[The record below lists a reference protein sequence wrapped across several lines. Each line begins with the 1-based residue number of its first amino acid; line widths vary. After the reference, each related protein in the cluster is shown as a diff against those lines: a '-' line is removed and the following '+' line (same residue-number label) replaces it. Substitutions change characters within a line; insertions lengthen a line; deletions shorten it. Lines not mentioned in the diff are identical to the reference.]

1 MVGVQKMRDVSRRAW
16 WRGRRAWGHAVNVI
30 SNAVFRSSALS
41 RPQPSL
47 DQGRASIIE
56 ATEKLITR
64 WTNYRAETLD
74 RTIYQHD
81 DMFEGDLQHYLFSG
95 TSALEVISEAM
106 LLARKMRFDN
116 VLDVPCG
123 YGRVT
128 RHLVKFFPD
137 SQIFVSEKD
146 KAKQHFCASAFGTNE
161 LDLPLDFRGQ
171 PTRQFDLIFVG
182 SLLTHLNER
191 LSISALH
198 YLLKSL
204 SEGGLLI
211 VTTHGRYAT
220 TLTSSP
226 GQLEQKALQFM
237 RKGFGYEG
245 GSTYGSSRMAPSWVL
260 RVLESMPDARVL
272 GHKEGGW
279 NCFQDVFVIEKATGW
294 TWPRPDG
301 Q

>member
-1 MVGVQKMRDVSRRAW
+1 
-16 WRGRRAWGHAVNVI
+16 
-30 SNAVFRSSALS
+30 
-41 RPQPSL
+41 
-47 DQGRASIIE
+47 
-56 ATEKLITR
+56 
-64 WTNYRAETLD
+64 
-74 RTIYQHD
+74 
-81 DMFEGDLQHYLFSG
+81 
-95 TSALEVISEAM
+95 M
-106 LLARKMRFDN
+106 LLARKTRFDN
-116 VLDVPCG
+116 LLDVPCG

-146 KAKQHFCASAFGTNE
+146 KAKQHFCASAFGTKE
-161 LDLPLDFRGQ
+161 LDLPLDFCGE
-171 PTRQFDLIFVG
+171 PKRQFDLIFVG

-279 NCFQDVFVIEKATGW
+279 GCFQDVFVIEKATGW
-294 TWPRPDG
+294 TWPRPG
-301 Q
+301 SRWIARQRTGR